1 MLPQSIQGELM
12 KTEAIQVFWR
22 IGRGLML
29 ALVALLAQPA
39 SALQELNDSALSSVA
54 GQALFFS
61 DKIGPNAL
69 TGAGG
74 AGSSTD
80 FTFYRVGLDVDMDFN
95 LNIDKLQLG
104 CGGSNENILANSCD
118 IDMDYVRFMGRNGTA
133 PGAAV
138 TSDFVVRRPYIELVM
153 KEDSSKANRE
163 VVGFKIGF
171 ESADGALSIGRQY
184 ANGEVNLENGGT
196 CSTAANSGA
205 GALACNSGINSISA
219 NLNVELSGRLI
230 ADTTLGL
237 TYACFGNTTGFG
249 GGAALHANCDGNT
262 ANNTG
267 ADKAFRDPFY
277 LQRRGTRMQRI
288 LILSQEATH
297 PDNFPAQLYD
307 GPLSPDDSA
316 HVDLDESLRFFHNI
330 ILDKNKTKDFFLSF
344 QREQVA
350 YPKYDKSGYAVVANT
365 GWWMN
370 IPYASA
376 LNLDTTQ
383 QYTFSASLG
392 LLAQLQEGANLVDLD
407 LNQVPASNCY
417 NSSKFC

>member
-1 MLPQSIQGELM
+1 M
-12 KTEAIQVFWR
+12 KTEAIQAFWR

-29 ALVALLAQPA
+29 ALAAILAQPA
-39 SALQELNDSALSSVA
+39 SALQELNDAALSSVT

-69 TGAGG
+69 AGAGG

-80 FTFYRVGLDVDMDFN
+80 FTFYRVGLDVDMAFN

-138 TSDFVVRRPYIELVM
+138 TSDFTVRRPYIELVV
-153 KEDSSKANRE
+153 KEDSSQTNRE
-163 VVGFKIGF
+163 VVGLKIGF

-184 ANGEVNLENGGT
+184 ANGEVNKEYGGT
-196 CSTAANSGA
+196 CDSAANDGA
-205 GALACNSGINSISA
+205 GAVACNSGINAISA

-230 ADTTLGL
+230 AKTSLGNA
-237 TYACFGNTTGFG
+237 YACFGNTTGFG
-249 GGAALHANCDGNT
+249 GAAGALHANCDGST

-277 LQRRGTRMQRI
+277 VQRRGTRMQRI
-288 LILSQEATH
+288 LILSQAATH
-297 PDNFPAQLYD
+297 PENFPGQIYQ
-307 GPLSPDDSA
+307 DDTGLVGIRDDI
-316 HVDLDESLRFFHNI
+316 HVDLDENLRFIHNI
-330 ILDKNKTKDFFLSF
+330 VLDNVKTKDFFLSF
-344 QREQVA
+344 QRQQVS

-376 LNLDTTQ
+376 LNLDTLND
-383 QYTFSASLG
+383 YGIIAAVALLG
-392 LLAQLQEGANLVDLD
+392 ELQEGANIVDLD
-407 LNQVPASNCY
+407 MNQVPVSNCY